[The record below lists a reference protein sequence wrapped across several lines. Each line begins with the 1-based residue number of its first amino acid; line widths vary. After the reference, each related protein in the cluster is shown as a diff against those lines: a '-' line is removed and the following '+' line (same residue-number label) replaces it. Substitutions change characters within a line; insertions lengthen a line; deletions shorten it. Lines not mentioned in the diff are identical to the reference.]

1 MIASP
6 PLTQDRQ
13 RSIAGYREAVGG
25 WPASLVT
32 RIELVRSW
40 VRQADSIHLTYQAV
54 AVAAAASP
62 CRQHATT

>member
-1 MIASP
+1 MRMVRTLRTAP
-6 PLTQDRQ
+6 GRADQGTVHRVARQ
-13 RSIAGYREAVGG
+13 LGYG
-25 WPASLVT
+25 
-32 RIELVRSW
+32 IESVRSW

>member
-1 MIASP
+1 MASP

-13 RSIAGYREAVGG
+13 RNIAGYEEAGG
-25 WPASLVT
+25 RVARQLGYG
-32 RIELVRSW
+32 IESVRSG

-62 CRQHATT
+62 CRRHSTT